1 MDASDAIE
9 KIQREIALDNYHMSF
24 GVCRQERD
32 KLDISA
38 LIREAEEK
46 MYREKTAYY
55 EQMGIPIRNE

>member
-1 MDASDAIE
+1 MDASDASE
-9 KIQREIALDNYHMSF
+9 KIQPEIALDNYHMSF

-55 EQMGIPIRNE
+55 EQTGIPIRNE